1 MRSLMVVEL
10 PPGLDE
16 HYGFAEADKPLTMQ
30 ACIPQ
35 LAVTA
40 LKRAILPGAAGLYV
54 SGPDVVIAQPAHL
67 RCRGE
72 FKRCCPSVYKPA
84 CRTRR
89 IRRDNI
95 RMTAWLRIKRPT
107 SRAKHARVSASRMR
121 PRCSAQLRPSGRK
134 RSCKTEP
141 YTPARH

>member
-16 HYGFAEADKPLTMQ
+16 HFGFAHADQPLTMQ

-35 LAVTA
+35 LAVTVF
-40 LKRAILPGAAGLYV
+40 KRAILPGAAGLYV
-54 SGPDVVIAQPAHL
+54 SGPDVVIAQPAHH

-84 CRTRR
+84 
-89 IRRDNI
+89 
-95 RMTAWLRIKRPT
+95 P
-107 SRAKHARVSASRMR
+107 HQARQRQDDSLASNQAANFK
-121 PRCSAQLRPSGRK
+121 SQ
-134 RSCKTEP
+134 
-141 YTPARH
+141 ARG